1 MYWGRMG
8 MCRDWMGMGWDW
20 VGMNWDWMGMDWD
33 WMGMDWKVNVV
44 LDVLLRVPGTSR
56 VPGALNVPRAA
67 PGVVDQSN
75 MDYFRRSLAP
85 M

>member
-1 MYWGRMG
+1 MYRGRI
-8 MCRDWMGMGWDW
+8 GMG
-20 VGMNWDWMGMDWD
+20 WDWMGMDWD
-33 WMGMDWKVNVV
+33 WMGMDWDWMGMDWGWMGMDWKVNVV

-56 VPGALNVPRAA
+56 VPGALNVPGAS

-75 MDYFRRSLAP
+75 MDYFWRSLGP